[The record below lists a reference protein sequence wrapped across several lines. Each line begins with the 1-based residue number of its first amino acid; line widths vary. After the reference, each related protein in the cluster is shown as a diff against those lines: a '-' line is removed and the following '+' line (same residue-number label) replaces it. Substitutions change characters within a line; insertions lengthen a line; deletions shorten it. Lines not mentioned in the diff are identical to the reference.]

1 MDQSPI
7 PASVRNLER
16 IDPKFLDPQADFV
29 IMPLDVELEI
39 DDARQ
44 ALEGLEYLFDGCFS
58 PNPNGSGSMLQ
69 NVPPEGMSALM
80 RILSRMLKPACN
92 NPSLAAMRAV
102 RPDLFNPV
110 KGGV

>member
-1 MDQSPI
+1 MDQSPL

-16 IDPKFLDPQADFV
+16 IDPKFLDPKADFV

-44 ALEGLEYLFDGCFS
+44 ALDGLMWLFDGCFS
-58 PNPNGSGSMLQ
+58 LNTATSQSDMTT
-69 NVPPEGMSALM
+69 VPPEGMAALM

-102 RPDLFNPV
+102 RPDLFNHV
-110 KGGV
+110 NGGV